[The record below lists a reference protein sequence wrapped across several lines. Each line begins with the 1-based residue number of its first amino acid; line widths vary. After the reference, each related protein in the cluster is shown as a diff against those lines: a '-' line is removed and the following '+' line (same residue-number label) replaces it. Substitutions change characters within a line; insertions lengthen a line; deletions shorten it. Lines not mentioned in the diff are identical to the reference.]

1 MKTMKKMFAMAF
13 VAVVGLAGCQQE
25 LVDPDAVE
33 SDALKVF
40 ATIEDADDTKTS
52 LNDREVYWTSGDR
65 IAVFMNKTLR
75 KRFDVSSESV
85 GSKEGVFV
93 YDSDYIV
100 TGKSEAISNNVAYY
114 PFSEVTCAVSGS
126 TYTLSNVT
134 LPSTQSYASASFG
147 QGAFPM
153 VAVTADT
160 DDLDFAF
167 RNLCGVLSLQL
178 KGSGTIKSITVK
190 GNSDELLSGKATV
203 TASYGTTPEISLLSG
218 GDKTVTLDCGETGVA
233 LQNDTPTSFYIVL
246 PPVAFDNGFTVTV
259 TDAAG
264 ATKEYST
271 TKKNVIHRS
280 GILRMPEKEYIG
292 ERVPQEGDYIDEYG
306 INNGQGVKIGE
317 TVWAPVNC
325 GYHATDFK
333 YGKLYQWGRKYGQG
347 YSGGFYNGDFYQ
359 TYSDAAVPTIEE
371 GGISAITGQHKSKSN
386 VFFTSS
392 LEFNYDWLYP
402 QDSKLWNSGTDSNP
416 VKTEND
422 PCPEGWRVPTYS
434 ELDELNK
441 NYSSWTTDDNGQS
454 GRWFSGPNS
463 YTASVP
469 QVFFPAAGHRDYYAG
484 NAYSRGYNGSYWSSR
499 PDSGYAGGL
508 GFDFGSGY
516 VDVCSNFGRAY
527 GYSVR
532 CVQDATELIPV
543 ERVIL
548 NKTSLTLSEGSSEG
562 VSATITPSNANH
574 QSAHWWSDDPEV
586 ATVDQRGN
594 VTAVSAG
601 TTIVYAM
608 AGMQVATCK
617 VIVNEVTLEPGTYFF
632 DDFTWVSPWADAY
645 GSEDSVADDNPS
657 GKAPNVYNQASHME
671 YDGVGYANGGD
682 GVKGYPAFLAEF
694 AKRGYEDINASAKT
708 IYTQKYYLKFGK
720 NSHHTGIKLP
730 AMELEGA
737 EATDVVLSFDWSAHM
752 TASGNIDK
760 VQIVVELAGEGV
772 CADSQTK
779 ISLPVSPDQ
788 ENGDFKWQNV
798 KFLLKGVNNATRIT
812 IRPTVLDDSDGII
825 QKRWYIDNIKVAKPK
840 PTVLAAWDLSKEGM
854 VSYVDTWG
862 GVDPGTYRKDA
873 GDGGLY
879 VAANAGGNG
888 KLTYVQIDKNEIDVD
903 GRARNFCGA
912 TGHPVVEG
920 QWVGDSWNLTAEATI
935 PAGSLVGAS
944 FASRTSNT
952 GLKYWIVEYLDG
964 DIWKPALPTRNVE
977 INGVSITYNVEHM
990 NTDNFLINFAVSTTA
1005 DMSVFHIRE
1014 TCLSNVKARD
1024 GEPLEAPNGGT
1035 IRIKGDELS
1044 PRIVIF

>member
-1 MKTMKKMFAMAF
+1 MAF

-33 SDALKVF
+33 SDSLNVY
-40 ATIEDADDTKTS
+40 ATIEDADDTRTS
-52 LNDREVYWTSGDR
+52 LNDKEVYWSSGDR

-190 GNSDELLSGKATV
+190 GNSDELLSGKAAV
-203 TASYGTTPEISLLSG
+203 TASYGKNPEILLLPDG
-218 GDKTVTLDCGETGVA
+218 GKTVTLDCGETGVA

-246 PPVAFDNGFTVTV
+246 PPVSFDRGFTVTV
-259 TDAAG
+259 TDAFG

-271 TKKNVIHRS
+271 TKKNTILRS
-280 GILRMPEKEYIG
+280 GILRMPEKEYDG

-306 INNGQGVKIGE
+306 INHGQGVEIGGV
-317 TVWAPVNC
+317 VWAPVNC

-347 YSGGFYNGDFYQ
+347 YSVDLYDVNGSKVG
-359 TYSDAAVPTIEE
+359 TYSDAVVPTVVS
-371 GGISAITGQHKSKSN
+371 GPVDLATGQSQANEDNFYKKN
-386 VFFTSS
+386 SS
-392 LEFNYDWLYP
+392 PYDDWLSP
-402 QDSKLWNSGTDSNP
+402 QNDELWNSGTEENP
-416 VKTEND
+416 VKTEYD
-422 PCPEGWRVPTYS
+422 PCPEGWRVPTFA
-434 ELDELNK
+434 ELNELYQ
-441 NYSSWTTDDNGQS
+441 NFLSWTSEGGQP
-454 GRWFSGPNS
+454 GYWFSGASS
-463 YTASVP
+463 YTENAP
-469 QVFFPAAGHRDYYAG
+469 QVFFPATGFR
-484 NAYSRGYNGSYWSSR
+484 RGYDDCDADYRGSYGYYWSSTSR
-499 PDSGYAGGL
+499 ASSYGAYHLLFYNGGTIL
-508 GFDFGSGY
+508 GSSY
-516 VDVCSNFGRAY
+516 RAN

-532 CVQDATELIPV
+532 CVQDDATLIPV
-543 ERVIL
+543 ENI
-548 NKTSLTLSEGSSEG
+548 TLSKSTLALSPGTSETLSS
-562 VSATITPSNANH
+562 TITPSNANH
-574 QSAHWWSDDPEV
+574 RSAYWWSDDPEV
-586 ATVDQRGN
+586 ASVDQRGN
-594 VTAVSAG
+594 VTAVSSG

-608 AGMQVATCK
+608 AGMQVETCK

-671 YDGVGYANGGD
+671 YDGVGYANGGA

-840 PTVLAAWDLSKEGM
+840 PTVLAAWDLSSEGM
-854 VSYVDTWG
+854 ASYADTWG
-862 GVDPGTYRKDA
+862 GVDPGTYSKDA

-903 GRARNFCGA
+903 GKARRICSK
-912 TGHPVVEG
+912 TGEPYVEG
-920 QWVGDSWNLTAEATI
+920 QWVGDSWNLTAEAAI

-944 FASRTSNT
+944 FASRASGT

-964 DIWKPALPTRNVE
+964 DTWKPALPTRNVE

-1014 TCLSNVKARD
+1014 TCLSNIKARD

>member
-1 MKTMKKMFAMAF
+1 MKTMKKLLVMAF
-13 VAVVGLAGCQQE
+13 AAVVGCVGCQQE
-25 LVDPDAVE
+25 LIDPNAVE
-33 SDALKVF
+33 NDTLKVY
-40 ATIEDADDTKTS
+40 ATIEDTDDTKTS
-52 LNDREVYWTSGDR
+52 LNDNEVYWTSGDR

-75 KRFDVSSESV
+75 KRFEVSSESV
-85 GSKEGVFV
+85 GTKEGTFL

-100 TGKSEAISNNVAYY
+100 TGKSVAISNNVAYY
-114 PFSEVTCAVSGS
+114 PFCEVTCAVSGS

-134 LPSTQSYASASFG
+134 IPTTQDYAPASFG

-167 RNLCGVLSLQL
+167 RNLCGVLAFQL
-178 KGSGTIKSITVK
+178 KGSGTVKSITVE
-190 GNSDELLSGKATV
+190 GNSDEILSGKATV
-203 TASYGTTPEISLLSG
+203 TASFGKNPEISLLPDG
-218 GDKTVTLDCGETGVA
+218 GKTVTLDCGETGVA

-246 PPVAFDNGFTVTV
+246 PPVSFDRGFTVTV
-259 TDAAG
+259 TDAFG

-271 TKKNVIHRS
+271 TKKNTILRS
-280 GILRMPEKEYIG
+280 GILRMPEKEYVG
-292 ERVPQEGDYIDEYG
+292 ERVPQEGDYIDEYS
-306 INNGQGVKIGE
+306 INHGQGVEIGGV
-317 TVWAPVNC
+317 VWAPVNC

-347 YSGGFYNGDFYQ
+347 YSGEFYDGDWNYSGD
-359 TYSDAAVPTIEE
+359 YSDSEAPSILSGPV
-371 GGISAITGQHKSKSN
+371 SLSTGQSKAN
-386 VFFTSS
+386 EDKFYYASS
-392 LEFNYDWLYP
+392 DSWDWCCP
-402 QDSKLWNSGTDSNP
+402 QDDALWNIGTDSAP
-416 VKTEND
+416 VKTEYD
-422 PCPEGWRVPTYS
+422 PCPEGWRVPTYA
-434 ELDELNK
+434 ELDELSN
-441 NYSSWTTDDNGQS
+441 NYSSLTTDDNGQI

-469 QVFFPAAGHRDYYAG
+469 QVFFPAAGYHSGGGACV
-484 NAYSRGYNGSYWSSR
+484 RGFCGSYWSSR
-499 PDSGYAGGL
+499 HDSTSALGL
-508 GFDFGSGY
+508 LYILSGS
-516 VDVCSNFGRAY
+516 VDMYSTGSRAY

-562 VSATITPSNANH
+562 ISATITPSNANH

-586 ATVDQRGN
+586 ATVDHRGN
-594 VTAVSAG
+594 VTAVSSG
-601 TTIVYAM
+601 TTTIYAM

-645 GSEDSVADDNPS
+645 GSEDSVADDNAS
-657 GKAPNVYNQASHME
+657 GKAPNVYSQASHME
-671 YDGVGYANGGD
+671 YDGVGYANGGA
-682 GVKGYPAFLAEF
+682 GVKGYPAFLTEF
-694 AKRGYEDINASAKT
+694 AKRGYEDINASAKS

-720 NSHHTGIKLP
+720 INYPTGIKLP
-730 AMELEGA
+730 TMELEGA

-752 TASGNIDK
+752 DGRGNIDQ
-760 VQIVVELAGEGV
+760 VQIVVELEGEGV

-779 ISLPVSPDQ
+779 ISLPVSPGQ
-788 ENGDFKWQNV
+788 EQGDLKWQNV

-812 IRPTVLDDSDGII
+812 IRPAVLDNSDGV
-825 QKRWYIDNIKVAKPK
+825 QAKRWHIDNIKVAKPK

-854 VSYVDTWG
+854 ASYADTWG

-888 KLTYVQIDKNEIDVD
+888 KITYVQIDKNEIDVD
-903 GRARNFCGA
+903 GRARNYCGA

-977 INGVSITYNVEHM
+977 INGVSITYNVEYIAF
-990 NTDNFLINFAVSTTA
+990 DDFLINFAVSTTA

-1035 IRIKGDELS
+1035 IRIEGDELS

>member
-25 LVDPDAVE
+25 LVDPDTVE
-33 SDALKVF
+33 NDALKIY
-40 ATIEDADDTKTS
+40 ATIEEADDTRTS

-65 IAVFMNKTLR
+65 IAVFMKNTLR
-75 KRFDVSSESV
+75 KRFDISSESV
-85 GSKEGVFV
+85 GTKDGTFL
-93 YDSDYIV
+93 YDSDYIA
-100 TGKSEAISNNVAYY
+100 TGKNVVISNNVAYY
-114 PFSEVTCAVSGS
+114 PFDDVNCTVNGS

-134 LPSTQSYASASFG
+134 LPSAQNYSPASFG

-167 RNLCGVLSLQL
+167 RNLCGVLALQL
-178 KGSGTIKSITVK
+178 KGSGTIRSIAVK
-190 GNSDELLSGKATV
+190 GNSDEILSGKATV
-203 TASYGTTPEISLLSG
+203 TAAYGKIPEISLLPDGS
-218 GDKTVTLDCGETGVA
+218 KTVTLDCGKTGVA
-233 LQNDTPTSFYIVL
+233 LQSDSPTDFYIVL
-246 PPVAFDNGFTVTV
+246 PPVSFDNGFTVTV
-259 TDAAG
+259 TDASG

-271 TKKNVIHRS
+271 TKKNTIHRS
-280 GILRMPEKEYIG
+280 AILRMPEKEYVG
-292 ERVPQEGDYIDEYG
+292 ESVPQEGDYIDEYG
-306 INNGQGVKIGE
+306 INHGQGIKIGE

-325 GYHATDFK
+325 GYHEDYFK
-333 YGKLYQWGRKYGQG
+333 YGKLYQWGRKFGQG
-347 YSGGFYNGDFYQ
+347 FDGSLYDGNGNEIGMYYDASLPLMAGGYVSVLAGNQ
-359 TYSDAAVPTIEE
+359 ESMSDAFYINNRNWV
-371 GGISAITGQHKSKSN
+371 
-386 VFFTSS
+386 
-392 LEFNYDWLYP
+392 YP
-402 QDSKLWNSGTDSNP
+402 DCDMLWNLGSESDP
-416 VKTEND
+416 IKTEFD
-422 PCPEGWRVPTYS
+422 PCPAGWRVPTYA
-434 ELDELNK
+434 ELDELND
-441 NYSSWTTDDNGQS
+441 NYSSRSVDENGRL
-454 GRWFSGPNS
+454 GYWFSGLSPYS
-463 YTASVP
+463 ELVP
-469 QVFFPAAGHRDYYAG
+469 QIFLSAAGYRYRDGEAKYRNY
-484 NAYSRGYNGSYWSSR
+484 RGRYWSSK
-499 PDSGYAGGL
+499 PEEDATASHLYFSKNVMMDNSGT
-508 GFDFGSGY
+508 
-516 VDVCSNFGRAY
+516 RAY
-527 GYSVR
+527 GSSVR
-532 CVQDATELIPV
+532 CVQDDATLIPV
-543 ERVIL
+543 ENITL
-548 NKTSLTLSEGSSEG
+548 SKSSLTLSPSTSETL
-562 VSATITPSNANH
+562 SITITPSNANH
-574 QSAHWWSDDPEV
+574 QSAYWWSENPEV
-586 ATVDQRGN
+586 ATVDQNGK
-594 VTAVSAG
+594 VTAVSSG
-601 TTIVYAM
+601 TTTVYAM

-632 DDFTWVSPWADAY
+632 DNFTWVSPWADAY
-645 GSEDSVADDNPS
+645 GVGDSVGEDNPS
-657 GKAPNVYNQASHME
+657 TTSSVYIHESYME
-671 YDGVGYANGGD
+671 YDGVGYVNGGA
-682 GVKGYPAFLAEF
+682 GVEGYPAFLTEF
-694 AKRGYEDINASAKT
+694 AKRGYEDINASAKS

-720 NSHHTGIKLP
+720 TNYPTGIKLP

-752 TASGNIDK
+752 NGRGNIDQ
-760 VQIVVELAGEGV
+760 VQIVVELEGEGV

-788 ENGDFKWQNV
+788 EQGDLKWQNV
-798 KFLLKGVNNATRIT
+798 KFLLKGVNNATRII
-812 IRPTVLDDSDGII
+812 IRPTVLDNSDGVD

-854 VSYVDTWG
+854 ASYADTWG

-903 GRARNFCGA
+903 GNARNYCGS

-990 NTDNFLINFAVSTTA
+990 NTDDFLINFAVSTTA

-1035 IRIKGDELS
+1035 IRIKGGELS